1 MESLGKHIQALETKH
16 EQFTELIM
24 GDGELHGFE
33 RKPFLVCNP
42 FHVGACHRRCLDAET
57 C

>member
-16 EQFTELIM
+16 EQFTELM

>member
-24 GDGELHGFE
+24 GDGVTGSSMDLSGN
-33 RKPFLVCNP
+33 RFLFAILSMLV
-42 FHVGACHRRCLDAET
+42 HATGVA
-57 C
+57 